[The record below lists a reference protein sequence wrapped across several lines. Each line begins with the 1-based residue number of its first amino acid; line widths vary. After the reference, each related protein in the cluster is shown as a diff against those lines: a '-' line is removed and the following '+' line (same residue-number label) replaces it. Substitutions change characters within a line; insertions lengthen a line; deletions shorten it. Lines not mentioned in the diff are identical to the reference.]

1 STHRQ
6 ECYNCGVTK
15 TPLWRRTA
23 DRLHSLCNACGLYYK
38 QYKTN
43 RPLQQRQQTL
53 KQQLA
58 HQRRQLKQKQ
68 QPSTTN
74 LNAVTTTTSI
84 TIECANCGQTETPLW
99 RKDAKGQSICNACG
113 LYSRLHQ
120 RDRPVTM
127 RKSNIAR

>member
-1 STHRQ
+1 
-6 ECYNCGVTK
+6 CYNCGVTK

-38 QYKTN
+38 QYKMN
-43 RPLQQRQQTL
+43 RPLQQRRQQP
-53 KQQLA
+53 KK
-58 HQRRQLKQKQ
+58 RRQQKPKHQKQ
-68 QPSTTN
+68 ETSSTTTPTPT
-74 LNAVTTTTSI
+74 ATTAIT

-120 RDRPVTM
+120 RDRPVSM
-127 RKSNIAR
+127 RKSNIARRKR